1 MLVSLCAGQQ
11 WRCRHRG
18 QTWGHGM
25 GEAEGGMNGESS
37 MEAHT
42 GPHVSQPARGS
53 LLSDSGAQTGAL

>member
-11 WRCRHRG
+11 WRCRHRE

-42 GPHVSQPARGS
+42 GPYVRQTDSQGQCAV
-53 LLSDSGAQTGAL
+53 